1 MISATS
7 RARLNGTARRAAAVA
22 LIAVGFPAAAL
33 AQDCGNSG
41 GGFEL
46 LARALQ
52 GQGRRPGHFA
62 RRHLI
67 GLERRQLRPHRGPA
81 RSVAEILQ
89 AELRAVLRPPRG
101 PGADPP
107 RPGPHAHA
115 CRHAR
120 PGAEALRRAA
130 RDHHRHLG
138 PGNQLRRPTPAAVSP
153 SSARSPRWPTTAAA
167 RRSSPASC
175 STPSASCR
183 RATCRQPKC
192 AAAGPAR
199 SARRSSCRRPT

>member
-1 MISATS
+1 MISTS
-7 RARLNGTARRAAAVA
+7 SKARLNGTARRAAAVA
-22 LIAVGFPAAAL
+22 LLAVTLPADGIRAGL
-33 AQDCGNSG
+33 RQLRRRLRC
-41 GGFEL
+41 

-52 GQGRRPGHFA
+52 GQGRRPGHLA

-67 GLERRQLRPHRGPA
+67 RLERRQLRPDRGPA
-81 RSVAEILQ
+81 RSVAKVLQ
-89 AELRAVLRPPRG
+89 AELRAVLRPPRR

-107 RPGPHAHA
+107 RPGPDAHA

-138 PGNQLRRPTPAAVSP
+138 PGNQLRLPTPAAASP
-153 SSARSPRWPTTAAA
+153 SSARSPRWPTTAGA

-183 RATCRQPKC
+183 RATCRRARC